1 MAREVGDP
9 DRLCKAPV
17 QRVARGPDTLW
28 FHLPGGDRPSTGRF
42 SVNTMRTARSHPTS
56 PDPDPDPDSTA
67 PTTADHP
74 LRAVIFDVDGTLADT
89 ERDGHRVAFNA
100 AFEAAGL
107 NYRWDVAEY
116 GELLTTTGGR
126 RRIERY
132 LRSRKHPPAE
142 ITALAAELHRD
153 KTRRFAE
160 LVRSGA
166 MDARPGAAELI
177 TQLRAEKVTTAVATT
192 GTGDWVLPL
201 LDILFG
207 LDAFDVVVTG
217 SDVTDLKPD
226 PAVYHETLARLGL
239 RADEAVAI
247 EDSANG
253 VQAAQAAGLRCVA
266 VVNGY
271 TRDQDLSGAIAV
283 LDDMARPG
291 GVSVLRGDPELRD
304 GLTVAAL
311 RRLVVA

>member
-1 MAREVGDP
+1 
-9 DRLCKAPV
+9 
-17 QRVARGPDTLW
+17 
-28 FHLPGGDRPSTGRF
+28 
-42 SVNTMRTARSHPTS
+42 MRTARSQPTS
-56 PDPDPDPDSTA
+56 PHPDPHPSSPDPSNAAGTA
-67 PTTADHP
+67 AGDP

-107 NYRWDVAEY
+107 DYRWDVDEY

-132 LRSRKHPPAE
+132 LRSRKNPPADIPE
-142 ITALAAELHRD
+142 LAAQLHRD

-160 LVRSGA
+160 LVRAGA
-166 MDARPGAAELI
+166 MEARPGAAELI
-177 TQLRAEKVTTAVATT
+177 AQLRAEKVTTAVATT

-271 TRDQDLSGAIAV
+271 TREQDLSGAVVV
-283 LDDMARPG
+283 LDDIARPG

-311 RRLVVA
+311 RRLIVA

>member
-1 MAREVGDP
+1 M
-9 DRLCKAPV
+9 
-17 QRVARGPDTLW
+17 
-28 FHLPGGDRPSTGRF
+28 RP
-42 SVNTMRTARSHPTS
+42 ARSRSQPTS
-56 PDPDPDPDSTA
+56 PAPAPGSVQQPTA
-67 PTTADHP
+67 ENHP

-89 ERDGHRVAFNA
+89 ERDGHRVAFNE

-107 NYRWDVAEY
+107 NYRWGVAEY

-132 LRSRKHPPAE
+132 LRSRRHPPAE
-142 ITALAAELHRD
+142 ATALAAELHSD
-153 KTRRFAE
+153 KTRRFTE
-160 LVRSGA
+160 LVRAGA
-166 MDARPGAAELI
+166 IDARPGAAELI
-177 TQLRAEKVTTAVATT
+177 AQLRAEKVATAVATT
-192 GTGDWVLPL
+192 GTNDWVLPL

-217 SDVTDLKPD
+217 SDVTELKPD
-226 PAVYHETLARLGL
+226 PAVYLETLARLGL
-239 RADEAVAI
+239 HADDAVAI

-266 VVNGY
+266 VVNSY
-271 TRDQDLSGAIAV
+271 TRDQDLSGAVAMI
-283 LDDMARPG
+283 DDVARPD
-291 GVSVLRGDPELRD
+291 GVTVLRGDPQLGE

>member
-1 MAREVGDP
+1 M
-9 DRLCKAPV
+9 
-17 QRVARGPDTLW
+17 
-28 FHLPGGDRPSTGRF
+28 H
-42 SVNTMRTARSHPTS
+42 TARSHPTS
-56 PDPDPDPDSTA
+56 QDPDPSSATPTA
-67 PTTADHP
+67 AAADHP

-89 ERDGHRVAFNA
+89 ERDGHRVAFNE
-100 AFEAAGL
+100 AFKAAGL

-132 LRSRKHPPAE
+132 LRSIKHPPAE
-142 ITALAAELHRD
+142 IPALAVQLHKD

-160 LVRSGA
+160 LVRTGA
-166 MDARPGAAELI
+166 MEARPGAAELI
-177 TQLRAEKVTTAVATT
+177 AQLRAEKVATAVATT
-192 GTGDWVLPL
+192 GTSDWVLPL

-217 SDVTDLKPD
+217 SDVTELKPD

-239 RADEAVAI
+239 GADDAVAI

-271 TRDQDLSGAIAV
+271 TRDQDLSGAVAV

-291 GVSVLRGDPELRD
+291 GVSVLRGDPQLGD